1 MDDAVHEDRW
11 VSSVA
16 RMLARSLEVASR
28 CESILMRFRMET
40 CDHWEV
46 DAGEE
51 VVMLMLALVVATSA
65 FARSHSP

>member
-1 MDDAVHEDRW
+1 
-11 VSSVA
+11 
-16 RMLARSLEVASR
+16 MLARSLEVASR